1 MAFGADVV
9 GVVDDGGVRFW
20 GSAGGA
26 AAAAAAAV
34 LATID
39 EDSESLS
46 EEVPESRS
54 D

>member
-9 GVVDDGGVRFW
+9 GVVDDGGVRRW

-34 LATID
+34 LAAID
-39 EDSESLS
+39 EVSESLS
-46 EEVPESRS
+46 VDEPESRS